1 MMMRMA
7 GERTARG
14 SSSSHPGSGANAP
27 ALSVGISLPSVVKAA
42 LVLLAIV
49 AGIAFIAQLRGFL
62 VLIVLAL
69 FLAAILAPAINVLQ
83 RAGLPR
89 SMGIL
94 LAYGVSL
101 GVIVLFLVSFIPM
114 LVIELLQIVDRVNVF
129 LSNLPHETETVPVLL
144 PGIGWQLPGFME
156 MVLRELFLHQMPAAL
171 EQMNQDLFLFTRE
184 ALRIVS
190 GIAGSTARFVLDTVI
205 TLVLTYFLLM
215 EKERN
220 FGWALGFFPARSRP
234 YIRLKTVQIRQKIAQ
249 WTWGRIL
256 LSLFISVC
264 TWIVLLVF
272 GVPYALTLAV
282 LAGIMDIIP
291 YMGMVISMI
300 PIFLIT
306 SASVGVEQGVLVL
319 VAFTIIQLLQNVVV
333 IPVVMQRT
341 VSLSASAV
349 IIAMVVGASF
359 PTVMHPMIGI
369 LLSIP
374 LLAVIGI
381 FFDELRSKVDA
392 QENATGD
399 KNR

>member
-1 MMMRMA
+1 MMVRMA
-7 GERTARG
+7 GTQTARV
-14 SSSSHPGSGANAP
+14 SSSSHPESGANVP
-27 ALSVGISLPSVVKAA
+27 TVSVGISLPSVVKAA
-42 LVLLAIV
+42 LVLLTIV
-49 AGIAFIAQLRGFL
+49 AGIAFITQLRGFL
-62 VLIVLAL
+62 VIIVLAF
-69 FLAAILAPAINVLQ
+69 FLAAILAPAINALQ

-89 SMGIL
+89 GIGIL
-94 LAYGVSL
+94 LAYGVFL

-114 LVIELLQIVDRVNVF
+114 LVIELLQIVDMVNAF
-129 LSNLPHETETVPVLL
+129 LVDLPHETETVPALL
-144 PGIGWQLPGFME
+144 PGMGWQLPDFME
-156 MVLRELFLHQMPAAL
+156 MVLRELFLNQMPAAL

-205 TLVLTYFLLM
+205 ILVLTYFLLM

-234 YIRLKTVQIRQKIAQ
+234 YIQLKTVQIRQKIAQ
-249 WTWGRIL
+249 WTWARVL

-306 SASVGVEQGVLVL
+306 AASLGIERGLLVL
-319 VAFTIIQLLQNVVV
+319 VAFAVIQLLQNIVV

-349 IIAMVVGASF
+349 IIAMVIGASF
-359 PTVMHPMIGI
+359 PTVIHPMIGI
-369 LLSIP
+369 LLCIP

-392 QENATGD
+392 QENAAGA
-399 KNR
+399 KNG